1 MKRFRHWLGVAVLVW
16 VCGLG
21 WAAPARADESPLRV
35 RVQLKW
41 FHQYQFAG
49 FYAALD
55 QGYFRD
61 AGLDVELLEGGPDID
76 PADIV
81 SRGDAEF
88 GVGNSSLLIDFQRG
102 RPVVAVAAI
111 FQHSPFVI
119 LARTDPKL
127 RSVLDLEGRTLM
139 AEAHSAELTAY
150 LKKAGVNLDRVR
162 QVPHSATVSSLVA
175 PDPNGVDAMTAYVST
190 EPLEAQQLGVPYRIF
205 NPRDLGIDFYGDTL
219 FTSKAFARQH
229 PLAVAAMRDAL
240 VRGWLHA
247 NQHPSEM
254 VDLIVQQ
261 YQSRKDKATL
271 ALEAHAMLGL
281 FQSDVVE
288 MGYMSPERWQRIG
301 EVFAD
306 TGLIPAAFKLDGF
319 LFGHESPLPPWVPR
333 LLVWGGLLLVVGGGV
348 VVYVVSIN
356 RRLSRSLQQL
366 AVANDELARLSTTDG
381 LTGLYNRRHFDTVL
395 AQELARARRHGQSL
409 ALVLVDVDFF
419 KAYNDA
425 LGHPAGDACLQQLA
439 EVLRR
444 HTQRAGELAARIGGE
459 EFAVLASGHS
469 DAQALAWAERIRQG
483 VEALA
488 LPHPEAAT
496 GHVTISLGVAVMD
509 PGLPGGSATDLL
521 AAADVAL
528 YQAKA
533 AGRNRVHV
541 QSTASSA

>member
-1 MKRFRHWLGVAVLVW
+1 MKRFCRWMALVVLVGL
-16 VCGLG
+16 CGLG
-21 WAAPARADESPLRV
+21 WAAPVQAGEPPLRV

-76 PADIV
+76 PADV
-81 SRGDAEF
+81 VARGDAEF

-102 RPVVAVAAI
+102 KPVVAVAAI

-119 LARTDPKL
+119 LARPDPKL

-162 QVPHSATVSSLVA
+162 QVPHSATVRSLLA
-175 PDPNGVDAMTAYVST
+175 PGPDGVDAMTAYVST
-190 EPLEAQQLGVPYRIF
+190 EPLEAQQLSVPYRLF
-205 NPRDLGIDFYGDTL
+205 SPRDVGIDFYGDTL
-219 FTSKAFARQH
+219 FTSQAFARQH
-229 PLAVAAMRDAL
+229 PQAVTAMRDAL
-240 VRGWLHA
+240 VRGWQHA
-247 NQHPSEM
+247 NQHPSEV
-254 VDLIVQQ
+254 VDLILQR
-261 YQSRKDKATL
+261 YHPRMDKAAL
-271 ALEAHAMLGL
+271 ALEAHAIFGL
-281 FQSDVVE
+281 FQSDVVDV
-288 MGYMSPERWQRIG
+288 GYMSPERWQRIG
-301 EVFAD
+301 HVFAD
-306 TGLIPAAFKLDGF
+306 TGLMPATFQLDGF
-319 LFGHESPLPPWVPR
+319 LFGQDNPLPPWVPR
-333 LLVWGGLLLVVGGGV
+333 LLLWGGLLLAVGGGV

-356 RRLSRSLQQL
+356 RRLNQSLQQL
-366 AVANDELARLSTTDG
+366 AAANDELARLSTTDG

-409 ALVLVDVDFF
+409 ALVMVDVDFF

-459 EFAVLASGHS
+459 EFALLACGH
-469 DAQALAWAERIRQG
+469 AAPQAMAWAERIRQG

-488 LPHPEAAT
+488 WPHPASAA
-496 GHVTISLGVAVMD
+496 GRVTLSLGVAVAE
-509 PGLPGGSATDLL
+509 PGQPGPTATELL
-521 AAADVAL
+521 ALADAAL

-533 AGRNRVHV
+533 EGRNRVHF